1 MGGICQKQITHS
13 EQEINKSKQARIY
26 IKGPP
31 KVQKPSPIK
40 NLQFQSDV
48 VMIEMEKCISLPKI
62 QSQEEE
68 FTIAEL
74 EMTIKDVKI
83 QQTEEIVFLQEGDQQ
98 EQQGNSNVE
107 RNSLKNQ
114 FKGSNTSISKRKSIL
129 KNKIPD
135 GSNPQSPNTQILET
149 QTIASQR
156 SLKKVTFNKKRKVV
170 YSSFRN
176 LKN

>member
-1 MGGICQKQITHS
+1 MGGICQKQITIS
-13 EQEINKSKQARIY
+13 EQEINKSEQARIY

-31 KVQKPSPIK
+31 KVQKPSPIE

-48 VMIEMEKCISLPKI
+48 VMIEKEKCISLPKM

-83 QQTEEIVFLQEGDQQ
+83 QQTEEIAFLQESDQQ
-98 EQQGNSNVE
+98 EQQKISNVE
-107 RNSLKNQ
+107 RNSLKNET
-114 FKGSNTSISKRKSIL
+114 KGSNSNISKRKSIL
-129 KNKIPD
+129 KNKIHD
-135 GSNPQSPNTQILET
+135 GSNPQSPNTQLLES
-149 QTIASQR
+149 QTTGSQR
-156 SLKKVTFNKKRKVV
+156 SLKKVTFNKKQKVV

-176 LKN
+176 IKN